1 MHTPTD
7 EQAHATET
15 FRAGHHLVLQAG
27 AGTGKTS
34 TLALLAASTPRR
46 GRYLAFNKD
55 IAHDAAGRFPNTVR
69 CKTAHATAYAAL
81 GYRYAR
87 RLNSP
92 RQPAWRTGE
101 ALGITRPV
109 RIGHRDISQRTLSH
123 AVVRTV
129 TRFCY
134 SADPALA
141 RHHVPRFRGLD
152 TPGEHAQL
160 QDVILP
166 FAVKA
171 WADLQN
177 PEQGVLRFE
186 HDHYLK
192 MWALTG
198 PKIEAD
204 FLFLD
209 EAQDTNPVLEQ
220 IFAAQR
226 NHAQLVMV
234 GDSAQAIY
242 GWRGARDV
250 MTGFDAAQLTLT
262 RSFRFG
268 PQIADQA
275 NRWLTLADAP
285 IRLTG
290 TDTIP
295 AEVGNVTCPDA
306 VLCRT
311 NIGAMAEV
319 MRLLADGRRVAL
331 TRGGQQLAA
340 LATAARDLKGG
351 RRTNHPELVLFAS
364 WSELQDYAAYDPAGR
379 DLQPFVDL
387 VDTHGPDAILTAVE
401 ELTDESTADVTVSTA
416 HKAKGR
422 EWSTVKIA
430 DDFPEPKDTDQ
441 HDHRGRPIPEPV
453 SVTDARLAYVAVTR
467 ARSRLDLG
475 GLSWLNSHPQA
486 SRGPGGG
493 GTPARSAAGSCR
505 AWHTPSP
512 WGRWTFRP

>member
-7 EQAHATET
+7 EQAHAADT
-15 FRAGHHLVLQAG
+15 FRAGHHIVLQAG

-34 TLALLAASTPRR
+34 TLALLASSTARR

-55 IAHDAAGRFPNTVR
+55 IARDAVGRFPRTVR

-81 GYRYAR
+81 GHRYAR
-87 RLNSP
+87 RLSSP
-92 RQPAWRTGE
+92 RQPAWKTGQ

-109 RIGHRDISQRTLSH
+109 RIGERDLTQRTLSH

-134 SADPALA
+134 SADRSLA
-141 RHHVPRFRGLD
+141 RQHVPSLRGLD
-152 TPGEHAQL
+152 TPEEQAHLAE
-160 QDVILP
+160 VILP
-166 FAVKA
+166 FAAKA
-171 WADLQN
+171 WTDLQD
-177 PEQGVLRFE
+177 PDLGTIRFE

-204 FLFLD
+204 YLFLD
-209 EAQDTNPVLEQ
+209 EAQDTNPVLEHV
-220 IFAAQR
+220 FATQR
-226 NHAQLVMV
+226 DHAQLVMV

-268 PQIADQA
+268 PQIAAEA
-275 NRWLTLADAP
+275 NRWLALADAP

-295 AEVGNVTCPDA
+295 AMVGDIACPDA

-319 MRLLADGRRVAL
+319 MRLLAEGHRVAL

-340 LATAARDLKGG
+340 LAHAARDLKDG
-351 RRTNHPELVLFAS
+351 RRTNHPELVLFSS
-364 WSELQDYAAYDPAGR
+364 WGELQDYAAYDPAGR

-387 VDTHGPDAILTAVE
+387 VDTHGPDAILTAVD
-401 ELTDESTADVTVSTA
+401 ELTHESTADVTVSTA

-422 EWSTVKIA
+422 EWPTVKIA

-441 HDHRGRPIPEPV
+441 HDVQGRPIPEPV
-453 SVTDARLAYVAVTR
+453 SDTDARLAYVAVTR

-475 GLSWLNSHPQA
+475 GLSWIDSRPQA
-486 SRGPGGG
+486 AGQ
-493 GTPARSAAGSCR
+493 SA
-505 AWHTPSP
+505 T
-512 WGRWTFRP
+512 

>member
-7 EQAHATET
+7 EQAHAVET
-15 FRAGHHLVLQAG
+15 FKAGHHLVLQAG

-34 TLALLAASTPRR
+34 TLALLAASTTRQ

-55 IAHDAAGRFPNTVR
+55 IARDAAGRFPSTMR

-81 GYRYAR
+81 GHRYAR
-87 RLNSP
+87 RLSSP
-92 RQPAWRTGE
+92 RQPAWRTGQ

-109 RIGHRDISQRTLSH
+109 RIGERDLTQRTLSN

-134 SADPALA
+134 SADRDLA
-141 RHHVPRFRGLD
+141 RHHVPRLRGLD
-152 TPGEHAQL
+152 MPAEHTHLAE
-160 QDVILP
+160 VILP
-166 FAVKA
+166 FAAKA
-171 WADLQN
+171 WADLQD
-177 PEQGVLRFE
+177 PEPGAVRFE

-192 MWALTG
+192 MWALTR

-220 IFAAQR
+220 VFTAQR
-226 NHAQLVMV
+226 DHAQLVMV
-234 GDSAQAIY
+234 GDSAQAVY

-275 NRWLTLADAP
+275 NRWLALASAP

-295 AEVGNVTCPDA
+295 AEVGDVARPDV

-319 MRLLADGRRVAL
+319 MRLLAEDQRVAL

-340 LATAARDLKGG
+340 LATAARDLKEGH
-351 RRTNHPELVLFAS
+351 RTNHPELVLFAS
-364 WSELQDYAAYDPAGR
+364 WGELQDYAAYDPAGR

-422 EWSTVKIA
+422 EWPTVKIA
-430 DDFPEPKDTDQ
+430 ADFPEPRDTNQ
-441 HDHRGRPIPEPV
+441 HDREGRPIPEPV
-453 SVTDARLAYVAVTR
+453 SDTDARLAYVAVTR

-475 GLSWLNSHPQA
+475 GLSWIESHHQA
-486 SRGPGGG
+486 SQTR
-493 GTPARSAAGSCR
+493 TPADA
-505 AWHTPSP
+505 TPA
-512 WGRWTFRP
+512 TDLQD